1 MAKQLFKLR
10 NVPDDEAHEVR
21 TLLAEH
27 DIDTYETTSG
37 FWGTAVPA
45 IWLRD
50 EAQLEAAKQLIETYQ
65 QKRSTTAR
73 LHYEQQCKEGTAR
86 STLDIIKENP
96 SKYGLYILGVLA
108 VLYFSFVPLFNL
120 LYK

>member
-37 FWGTAVPA
+37 FWGTAAPA

-50 EAQLEAAKQLIETYQ
+50 EAQLETAKKLIDSYQ
-65 QKRSTTAR
+65 QKRSATAR
-73 LHYEQQCKEGTAR
+73 SRYEQQCREGTAR
-86 STLDIIKENP
+86 SILDIAKENP
-96 SKYGLYILGVLA
+96 SKYGLYVLGVLA
-108 VLYFSFVPLFNL
+108 VLYFSFVPLLNFL
-120 LYK
+120 SK